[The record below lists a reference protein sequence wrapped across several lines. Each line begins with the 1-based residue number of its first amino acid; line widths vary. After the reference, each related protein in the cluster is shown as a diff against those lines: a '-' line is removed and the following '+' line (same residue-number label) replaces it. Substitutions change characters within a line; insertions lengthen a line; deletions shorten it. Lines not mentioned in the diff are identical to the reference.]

1 MREISCPGCGEML
14 GVPRELEGGAIRC
27 GVCERII
34 RPDEQGRPAPSSRAD
49 DRDEEPD
56 RPRSRDDD
64 RGRFDEDRPR
74 RSRRP
79 ARDADDFDRPKKK
92 SGCGKWV
99 IILGI
104 VGVLGLGCCGG
115 GGFLVYKF
123 AGDPKWEKFNSPDA
137 RWSADFPGKPK
148 MEVKPIGGGVS
159 GNTTFY
165 GAQRLFGQEAFGVG
179 YADLDPIGV
188 RASSNETLLNEGLN
202 GILTGPQNAREVS
215 RRNLK
220 MVGVDAKELTV
231 DVTDPQA
238 GKGRMV
244 VRILMV
250 ENRLYTLVAVKVG
263 QSAGN
268 PEQTDRFFDSFQLTG
283 KK

>member
-1 MREISCPGCGEML
+1 VREISCPGCGEVL
-14 GVPRELEGGAIRC
+14 GVPRELEGGPIRC
-27 GVCERII
+27 GVCERVI
-34 RPDEQGRPAPSSRAD
+34 RPEEQGRPAPQSRTD
-49 DRDEEPD
+49 DRGGRDERNESD
-56 RPRSRDDD
+56 RDDD
-64 RGRFDEDRPR
+64 RDNRGRFDADRPR

-92 SGCGKWV
+92 SGCGAWV

-115 GGFLVYKF
+115 GGFLLYKF

-148 MEVKPIGGGVS
+148 MESKPIGGGVS

-165 GAQRLFGQEAFGVG
+165 GAQRMFGQEAFGVG
-179 YADLDPIGV
+179 YALM
-188 RASSNETLLNEGLN
+188 NEGLS
-202 GILTGPQNAREVS
+202 GILKGPQNAREVS

-220 MVGVDAKELTV
+220 MAGVDAKELTA
-231 DVTDPQA
+231 DVNDPQA

-244 VRILMV
+244 VRIFIV
-250 ENRLYTLVAVKVG
+250 ENRLYTLIAVKIG
-263 QSAGN
+263 QNAAN
-268 PEQTDRFFDSFQLTG
+268 PDQTDRFFDSFQLTG